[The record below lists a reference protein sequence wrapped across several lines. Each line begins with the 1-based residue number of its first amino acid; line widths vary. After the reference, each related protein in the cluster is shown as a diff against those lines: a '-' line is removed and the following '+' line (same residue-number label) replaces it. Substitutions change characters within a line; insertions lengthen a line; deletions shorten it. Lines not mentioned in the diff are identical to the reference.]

1 MFIFTKEMAAILRQI
16 REKAG
21 LSQREVALRMGIK
34 SKSGRSFIAQ
44 LESGRIKNPTLR
56 TIFDYLHT
64 CGASFREFFAKLETI
79 DFQTKHKQ
87 LIAKVNLPEGKAKKK
102 IERDVAWFEAG
113 IKYPRKITQKP
124 LSTEKQEEMSVE
136 FAKYR
141 IKIEKIESE
150 VHKLLC
156 DFAPGTFYFPFYKD
170 CARAFYS
177 ALVKY
182 YGKAPKK
189 LDQKLTEIVKLGVK
203 NGLKENI
210 LLKIK
215 EKVISV
221 FKSQVGT
228 DKN

>member
-1 MFIFTKEMAAILRQI
+1 MFVFTKEMAGILREI

-34 SKSGRSFIAQ
+34 SKSGRSFVAQ

-64 CGASFREFFAKLETI
+64 SGTSFREFFAKLETI

-87 LIAKVNLPEGKAKKK
+87 LIAKVNLPPGKAKQK
-102 IERDVAWFEAG
+102 IERDVAWYQAG
-113 IKYPRKITQKP
+113 IKYPKRFIKKP
-124 LSTEKQEEMSVE
+124 LPDEKREHMAVE
-136 FAKYR
+136 FTKYR
-141 IKIEKIESE
+141 IEIEKVEAVI
-150 VHKLLC
+150 HKLLC
-156 DFAPGTFYFPFYKD
+156 DFAPGTYSFPFYKD

-182 YGKAPKK
+182 YGKDQKK
-189 LDQKLTEIVKLGVK
+189 LNQKLTEIFRLGVK

-215 EKVISV
+215 EKVILV
-221 FKSQVGT
+221 FKSQRHR
-228 DKN
+228 

>member
-1 MFIFTKEMAAILRQI
+1 MFVFTKEMANILRQI

-64 CGASFREFFAKLETI
+64 CGASFREFFAKLETT
-79 DFQTKHKQ
+79 DFQARQQKILSQ
-87 LIAKVNLPEGKAKKK
+87 LKLPDGKAKKK

-124 LSTEKQEEMSVE
+124 LSTKKQEEMAIE

-141 IKIEKIESE
+141 IKIEKVEAE
-150 VHKLLC
+150 VHKILC
-156 DFAPGTFYFPFYKD
+156 DFAPGTYSFPFYKD
-170 CARAFYS
+170 CARAFFS

-182 YGKAPKK
+182 YGKDQKK
-189 LDQKLTEIVKLGVK
+189 LNKKLTEIIRLGK
-203 NGLKENI
+203 SNGLKEKI
-210 LLKIK
+210 LLRIK
-215 EKVISV
+215 EKVVSV
-221 FKSQVGT
+221 FKSQIG
-228 DKN
+228 KN